1 MTESKLPHLPRE
13 ESKWRWVI
21 IALIFSG
28 TLINYIDRQ
37 TVSVLAPVLCKDLHL
52 SNTQYGAVGSVFLFT
67 YALSMWLWGGVFD
80 RIGNRLG
87 YAAAITLWSIAEI
100 AHTAVNSLSSLSLV
114 RGLLGLGEAG
124 NWPGATRTVA
134 AWFKPRERALGMG
147 LANAGASIGP
157 ALAPPLIIALQLAY
171 GWRITFAAAGLLGL
185 IWLIIWLPLYPKETT
200 PAVVTK
206 DQAPVAW
213 PTLFKFPAFWGIVMA
228 RFLGDPIW
236 WLYLNWLPK
245 YLSDVR
251 HFSLQ
256 QIGAFAWVPFLF
268 AAGGALFGGWF
279 SGFLI
284 DRGLS
289 VNAARKTAI
298 VIATLLL
305 PTGIIGALSDSPY
318 VALAWFSITLF
329 GFQFWVSNVQTLAS
343 DFFPLGA
350 VGSIAGFSGTAAG
363 LGAMILTFIT
373 GWVVDHFSYTPMLIT
388 AGILGPLSTI
398 ALFIL
403 SGKIRKIEIETS
415 A

>member
-1 MTESKLPHLPRE
+1 M
-13 ESKWRWVI
+13 
-21 IALIFSG
+21 
-28 TLINYIDRQ
+28 
-37 TVSVLAPVLCKDLHL
+37 
-52 SNTQYGAVGSVFLFT
+52 
-67 YALSMWLWGGVFD
+67 
-80 RIGNRLG
+80 
-87 YAAAITLWSIAEI
+87 
-100 AHTAVNSLSSLSLV
+100 
-114 RGLLGLGEAG
+114 
-124 NWPGATRTVA
+124 
-134 AWFKPRERALGMG
+134 
-147 LANAGASIGP
+147 
-157 ALAPPLIIALQLAY
+157 
-171 GWRITFAAAGLLGL
+171 
-185 IWLIIWLPLYPKETT
+185 
-200 PAVVTK
+200 
-206 DQAPVAW
+206 
-213 PTLFKFPAFWGIVMA
+213 
-228 RFLGDPIW
+228 
-236 WLYLNWLPK
+236 
-245 YLSDVR
+245 
-251 HFSLQ
+251 
-256 QIGAFAWVPFLF
+256 
-268 AAGGALFGGWF
+268 FGGWF

>member
-1 MTESKLPHLPRE
+1 MRLTPPKDQPNEGHP
-13 ESKWRWVI
+13 WRWVI

-52 SNTQYGAVGSVFLFT
+52 SNTQYGAIGSFFLFT

-87 YAAAITLWSIAEI
+87 YAFAISIWSIAEI
-100 AHTAVNSLSSLSLV
+100 AHTTVRGLGSLSLV

-134 AWFKPRERALGMG
+134 AWFTPRQRALGMG
-147 LANAGASIGP
+147 IANAGASIGP

-171 GWRITFAAAGLLGL
+171 GWRVTFAAAGLLGFL
-185 IWLIIWLPLYPKETT
+185 WLIIWLPLYPKEAKIIIIV
-200 PAVVTK
+200 PQEAAV
-206 DQAPVAW
+206 PW
-213 PTLFKFPAFWGIVMA
+213 RTLFSHRAMWGIVIA

-268 AAGGALFGGWF
+268 AAAGALFGGWF

-289 VNAARKTAI
+289 VNAARKIAI
-298 VIATLLL
+298 TFATLLL
-305 PTGIIGALSDSPY
+305 PAGIIGAWSNSPY
-318 VALAWFSITLF
+318 VALAWFSVTLF

-343 DFFPLGA
+343 DFFPVGA

-363 LGAMILTFIT
+363 LGAMILTFLT

-388 AGILGPLSTI
+388 AGILGPASTL

-403 SGKIRKIEIETS
+403 SGKIRKIDILPK